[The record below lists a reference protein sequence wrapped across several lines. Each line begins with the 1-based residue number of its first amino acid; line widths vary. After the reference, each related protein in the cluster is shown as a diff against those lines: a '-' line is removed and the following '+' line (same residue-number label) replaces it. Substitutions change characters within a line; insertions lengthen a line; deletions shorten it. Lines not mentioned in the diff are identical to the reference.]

1 MKQKII
7 KEQMILNFIKTIE
20 EVIVNIRRIEM
31 M

>member
-7 KEQMILNFIKTIE
+7 KEQIILNFIKTSE
-20 EVIVNIRRIEM
+20 EVIVRIRRIEM